1 RQARSVDVVS
11 AYQWAWDADPAK
23 GQNVGQGLYSTKQA
37 QPDSPAFGDFVRH
50 TGDICKRTH
59 IDFVLASACTAD
71 LRAKRAQP
79 TDEESQQLRRLIEE
93 RISSD
98 PPATTESLNRK
109 YKQASDS
116 FGRRDMQSGQ
126 PVIPFGAAE
135 RLVEF
140 SFTLHKEM
148 QTLFADDFLSAFR
161 LADSRDLG
169 LMCARVGCL
178 FEALREAG
186 MQVNPE
192 KSKLML
198 RAAGNTLTKWI
209 RKHSFLH
216 EGSKFIKFATPFSA
230 VKIGLADSIE
240 YLGAC
245 LSFQSFE
252 KQTAQL
258 RIKQAR
264 ASVSRL
270 CKVLFKKRGLSMNQ
284 RVKVYLT
291 CIRSTAL
298 YSISAIGATEESLQL
313 LSRMEAHHIRCIA
326 GSARHI
332 TFESTADLY
341 VRRADLCAAVSSP
354 VSGA

>member
-1 RQARSVDVVS
+1 MFCHEVRESLSAARIEVQDRKLGKTRTSMVGGGVLSVDMSKAFDLVS
-11 AYQWAWDADPAK
+11 RSCLTKALEFLGIEPDTISLVLSIHHTQYHIEHRGHRGQIALGNGIRQGCVLSPLLWVSVTHYMLHCLENKLAVFEGRTSAKAWI
-23 GQNVGQGLYSTKQA
+23 Q
-37 QPDSPAFGDFVRH
+37 
-50 TGDICKRTH
+50 
-59 IDFVLASACTAD
+59 
-71 LRAKRAQP
+71 
-79 TDEESQQLRRLIEE
+79 
-93 RISSD
+93 
-98 PPATTESLNRK
+98 
-109 YKQASDS
+109 
-116 FGRRDMQSGQ
+116 
-126 PVIPFGAAE
+126 
-135 RLVEF
+135 
-140 SFTLHKEM
+140 EM